1 MSAQVQ
7 AALRYR
13 QTEVTSRTPLELVV
27 MLYDGALRFIAQAR
41 EAVERGDIPSRR
53 NAVSR
58 AMSIVS
64 ELQSTLKLEE
74 GGAVAES
81 LDGLYSFVMER
92 LIAASFKKQTA
103 PLDEATQVLT
113 VLRDAWSTLASQE
126 SEAALKLAK

>member
-126 SEAALKLAK
+126 SETALKLAK